1 MGRSLDAGW
10 LPRAVDLCMNS
21 AAAYKA
27 AFMLA
32 DNARDE
38 RRLLDLCTARYA
50 LLECLLGQ
58 LGGQMDAAEM
68 RDILL
73 QASAGPFHHPTID
86 AALAAAMICDRG
98 LSLMIGADLRV
109 LSSDIRPTARVPHSS
124 CASIPHGQSMIHA
137 AEACA

>member
-32 DNARDE
+32 DDARDE

-58 LGGQMDAAEM
+58 LGGKMDAAEM
-68 RDILL
+68 RDFW
-73 QASAGPFHHPTID
+73 SGPAPGRFT
-86 AALAAAMICDRG
+86 
-98 LSLMIGADLRV
+98 
-109 LSSDIRPTARVPHSS
+109 IRP
-124 CASIPHGQSMIHA
+124 SMRLLPLL
-137 AEACA
+137 